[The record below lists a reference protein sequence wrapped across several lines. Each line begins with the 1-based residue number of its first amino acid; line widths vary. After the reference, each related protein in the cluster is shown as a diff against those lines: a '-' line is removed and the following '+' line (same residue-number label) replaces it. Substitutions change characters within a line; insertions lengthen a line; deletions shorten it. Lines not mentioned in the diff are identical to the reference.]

1 MADRPAATPLGHRRP
16 IPAGEASLVAIEEI
30 AGRAMIDLRIAPGEE
45 QARNAA
51 FSVLGF
57 GLPSTPRSSSMEGD
71 RAALWLS
78 IDQWLI
84 VDAPPRRQ
92 ALFDGLSAALGG
104 HFAAVTDLSDA
115 RAVVRLCGEGAGLIL
130 MKGLDPDLSQAD
142 ARAGSVR
149 RAAFAGVDA
158 IVHIARSAPETIDI
172 FVDRSVADHAWSW
185 LVRAAQPGAAFT
197 LFSRQEPPPV

>member
-1 MADRPAATPLGHRRP
+1 
-16 IPAGEASLVAIEEI
+16 VAIDEI
-30 AGRAMIDLRIAPGEE
+30 ADRAMIDLRIAPGEE

-57 GLPSTPRSSSMEGD
+57 GLPSAPRSSASEGD

-84 VDAPPRRQ
+84 VDASNHRQ
-92 ALFDGLSAALGG
+92 ALFEGLSAALDG

-115 RAVVRLCGEGAGLIL
+115 RAIIRLTGQGAGLIL
-130 MKGLDPDLSQAD
+130 MKGLHPDLSQAGT
-142 ARAGSVR
+142 RAGSVR
-149 RAAFAGVDA
+149 RGALAGLDA
-158 IVHIARSAPETIDI
+158 IVHVVGPAPETIDI

-185 LVRAAQPGAAFT
+185 LARAARPDAAVT
-197 LFSRQEPPPV
+197 PFSRQEPPPA